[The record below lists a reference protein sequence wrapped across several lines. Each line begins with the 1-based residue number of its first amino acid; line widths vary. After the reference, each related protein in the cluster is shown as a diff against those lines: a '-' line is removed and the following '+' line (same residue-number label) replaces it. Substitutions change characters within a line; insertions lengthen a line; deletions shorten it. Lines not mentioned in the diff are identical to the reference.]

1 MKIKTNKSGILI
13 ILSMLFALCVSL
25 GIVFSNRTVTAS
37 ASTTPKY
44 TLTVSGTIGSG
55 TWGGSVTSDVTD
67 VTSVTIKNGIGNV
80 NDTISFYMS
89 GTTVLG
95 TSVLANDTY
104 ITFSDV
110 KLSSSASDCKI
121 TVLNMSDTTVASGTG
136 SLSSTLSDGRYKIK
150 FDVSRSGG
158 SGYTKWS
165 GAGNVY
171 TYVTVDTTKPTISG
185 ASTSTS
191 YYKTSAFTVSASDST
206 SGLGN
211 LYVKTPTSGSF
222 SAVGSSKSVSASDAN
237 GLYCFYA
244 IDKAGNQSATYYV
257 YFDNTKPA
265 GVIKS
270 SSGTTLTGTYTNTA
284 FNYTVNDSESG
295 INYVQYMKPN
305 STSWASYTSGTTIA
319 TTDTNGKYQFR
330 AVDKAGNY
338 SITVSITL
346 DTVKPV
352 GALYSGATAVT
363 SGTKS
368 TASYIKYVASDSLSG
383 INAVYV
389 KKLEATSY
397 VTYANGEQ
405 ITENGTYS
413 FYCMDNAGCR
423 SDTLTIS
430 LDNTKPT
437 LSLSSGS
444 FGGTFSD
451 SFSVSA
457 TDNIGGTKLYY
468 KTPDSSSFIQ
478 ASGTTMSIPKTMPD
492 GTYKFYAVD
501 GYGNTSATYSVTLSI
516 AAPVAQIIR
525 ASDGT
530 KRCII
535 WTDSNCSGALD
546 GESYVNG
553 TWINTEGSHTFVL
566 TNDAQRSSTYTFTI
580 DHYYKVSS
588 VVSPTCTA
596 DGYTVYVCDNCGG
609 SYKANYVSKLGHNY
623 VVTKEVE
630 STCTDEGYSVYSCT
644 NCGDSY
650 NDDVVSANGHD
661 YGSWYTVKDSTC
673 LDTGIKRRDCISC
686 GTYETGIIEAKGHN
700 YVSAVTEPTCT
711 EQGYS
716 THVCSRCSDT
726 YIDSYVDAH
735 GHNYVATV
743 TEATCTERGY
753 TTQTCI
759 DCGDSYIENYTDAH
773 GHTYGAWKIAKNATC
788 TESGLRY
795 KTCTV
800 CGYKY
805 NEAIPALGHDY
816 EAEVIEPTCVDKGY
830 TTHICSRCGVGYND
844 TFIDALGHDY
854 QQIRVEPTC
863 AEEGYIGQRCSR
875 CGDTYKTE
883 ILKATG
889 HTYVEEY
896 VEATCT
902 EEGCIR
908 HICLACGF
916 EYKTDIVNPSGHS
929 LETHVL
935 LAATCEESGER
946 YYGCTRCDY
955 ERIDEIPAKG
965 HNYELAQE
973 ENVDGVIK
981 RTYICTTCT
990 DSYVQDMG
998 AEYQEVS
1005 NYVEYLFDE
1014 YSPYMIWVFLATAGV
1029 WSLAMGI
1036 AIIIAQKNED
1046 KAKAKKMLINYGIG
1060 LIVIFVI
1067 LVAAPLLVKGIAALV
1082 T

>member
-1 MKIKTNKSGILI
+1 MKIKTNKTRIMI

-25 GIVFSNRTVTAS
+25 GIVFSNTTVMAS

-44 TLTVSGTIGSG
+44 TLTVSGTQGSG
-55 TWGGSVTSDVTD
+55 TWGGSATTNVTD
-67 VTSVTIKNGIGNV
+67 VTSVSVRKSLSAS
-80 NDTISFYMS
+80 DTISFYLSGSASS
-89 GTTVLG
+89 GTAT
-95 TSVLANDTY
+95 LANNSY

-110 KLSSSASDCKI
+110 YFSSSASDCVI
-121 TVLNMSDTTVASGTG
+121 TIYNDTEQVVKTGTG
-136 SLSSTLSDGRYKIK
+136 SLSTTLSNGRYKIK
-150 FDVSRSGG
+150 FDVNRSGG
-158 SGYTKWS
+158 AGYTMWS
-165 GAGNVY
+165 GSANVY
-171 TYVTVDTTKPTISG
+171 TFITVDATTPTISG
-185 ASTSTS
+185 ASTSTT
-191 YYKTSAFTVSASDST
+191 YYKTSAFTVTASDST
-206 SGLGN
+206 SGLEN
-211 LYVKTPTSGSF
+211 LYVKTPTASGYT
-222 SAVGSSKSVSASDAN
+222 AVGSSKMVSESDTN

-244 IDKAGNQSATYYV
+244 KDKAGNKTATYYV

-265 GVIKS
+265 GAIKN

-284 FNYTVNDSESG
+284 FNYTVSDSESG

-319 TTDTNGKYQFR
+319 ATATNGKYQFR

-338 SITVSITL
+338 SETAVIYL
-346 DTVKPV
+346 DSVNPV
-352 GALYSGATAVT
+352 GVLYSGASAVS
-363 SGTKS
+363 SGAKS

-383 INAVYV
+383 IKAVYV
-389 KKLEATSY
+389 KKPGTSSY
-397 VTYANGEQ
+397 VSYANGEQ
-405 ITENGTYS
+405 ITANGTYS
-413 FYCMDNAGCR
+413 FYCVDNAGN
-423 SDTLTIS
+423 SSSIVTIS

-437 LSLSSGS
+437 LSILNGS
-444 FGGTFSD
+444 FGGTLSD
-451 SFSVSA
+451 SFSVTAS
-457 TDNIGGTKLYY
+457 DNIGGVTLYF
-468 KTPDSSSFIQ
+468 KAPSSSSFVQ
-478 ASGTTMSIPKTMPD
+478 VSGTTMSVSKIMPD
-492 GTYKFYAVD
+492 GTYQFYAVD

-516 AAPVAQIIR
+516 AAPVAQVVK

-530 KRCII
+530 KRCVI
-535 WTDSNCSGALD
+535 WTDSNCSGTLD

-553 TWINTEGSHTFVL
+553 TWISTEGNHTFVL
-566 TNDAQRSSTYTFTI
+566 TNDAQRSSTYTFSI
-580 DHYYKVSS
+580 DHYYRESS
-588 VVSPTCTA
+588 VVSPTCTD
-596 DGYTVYVCDNCGG
+596 DGYTVYVCDNCGD
-609 SYKANYVSKLGHNY
+609 SYNANHVSALGHNY

-630 STCTDEGYSVYSCT
+630 STCTSGGYSVYTCT
-644 NCGDSY
+644 RCGDSY

-673 LDTGIKRRDCISC
+673 LDTGMKRRDCVSC
-686 GTYETGIIEAKGHN
+686 GAYEIEVIEAKGHN
-700 YVSAVTEPTCT
+700 YIVAITSPTCT
-711 EQGYS
+711 EQGYT

-726 YIDSYVDAH
+726 YIDSYVNAH

-753 TTQTCI
+753 TTQTCS

-773 GHTYGAWKIAKNATC
+773 GHTYGAWKIAKDATC
-788 TESGLRY
+788 TESGLKY
-795 KTCTV
+795 KTCTI

-805 NEAIPALGHDY
+805 NEAIPALGHNY
-816 EAEVIEPTCVDKGY
+816 ETEVIEPTCVDKGY

-844 TFIDALGHDY
+844 TFVDALGHDY
-854 QQIRVEPTC
+854 QPIKVESTC
-863 AEEGYIGQRCSR
+863 AEEGYIGQRCTR

-883 ILKATG
+883 ILKPTG
-889 HTYVEEY
+889 HNYVEEY
-896 VEATCT
+896 VDVTCT
-902 EEGCIR
+902 EEGYIR
-908 HICLACGF
+908 HICLTCGF

-935 LAATCEESGER
+935 IAATCEESGER

-965 HNYELAQE
+965 HNYELTYE
-973 ENVDGVIK
+973 ENENGVIR

-998 AEYQEVS
+998 AEYEEVS

-1067 LVAAPLLVKGIAALV
+1067 LVAAPLLVKGIAGLV